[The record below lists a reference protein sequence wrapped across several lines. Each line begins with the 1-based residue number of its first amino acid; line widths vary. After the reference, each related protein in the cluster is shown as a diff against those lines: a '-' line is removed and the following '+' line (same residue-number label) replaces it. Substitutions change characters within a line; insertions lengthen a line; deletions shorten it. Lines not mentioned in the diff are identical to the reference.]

1 MDGFSSHA
9 RFFSSDASAL
19 EFFDVEGIWV
29 FRFFD
34 ELLQVVELGG
44 CEVTFTSLPDCWG
57 YQSSALEGR
66 KAGHGGRFFFGVFS
80 RLACSGMGVVQQM
93 VPYTPCA
100 LNSLP
105 LVAVKAPD

>member
-9 RFFSSDASAL
+9 GFFSSDASAL

-44 CEVTFTSLPDCWG
+44 CEVTFTSLPDC
-57 YQSSALEGR
+57 
-66 KAGHGGRFFFGVFS
+66 
-80 RLACSGMGVVQQM
+80 
-93 VPYTPCA
+93 
-100 LNSLP
+100 
-105 LVAVKAPD
+105 